1 MLNKICMRHSRMSY
15 VVNNSTIYS
24 RRGEAVDSIGPR
36 RCRIM
41 RKVKPSADI
50 TREMSDINHDPNE
63 SGF

>member
-24 RRGEAVDSIGPR
+24 AMREAVDSIGR

-41 RKVKPSADI
+41 RKVKPSG
-50 TREMSDINHDPNE
+50 RHYEMSDINHGPNE